1 MVPIMSDPGKPWL
14 VSASRIAGSSS
25 AGRVIASLSA
35 WPGVRT
41 APADC
46 GVGVGV
52 GTLAGQVLH
61 FHDESYAD
69 LRLTRPVLDRMHEAL
84 AHSGRIFMVPGDD
97 WIGIRLETASDVALL
112 VPLVSVAIKANLGV
126 PPVAAA
132 GAPACGGAGVR
143 LAVAGL
149 TGGAAWRAGQAAG
162 QSQSVG
168 ASPRNHWMY
177 RAAEVSTTCRASR
190 RSTGCHQP
198 P

>member
-1 MVPIMSDPGKPWL
+1 
-14 VSASRIAGSSS
+14 VSAPKIAGSSS
-25 AGRVIASLSA
+25 AGRVIALLSA

-52 GTLAGQVLH
+52 GPLTGQILH

-69 LRLTRPVLDRMHEAL
+69 LRLTRPVIDRMHEAL
-84 AHSGRIFMVPGDD
+84 AHSRRIFMVPGDD

-112 VPLVSVAIKANLGV
+112 VTLVSVAIKARLGV
-126 PPVAAA
+126 PPPVPTAAVPSC
-132 GAPACGGAGVR
+132 GAARPRV
-143 LAVAGL
+143 AVAGL
-149 TGGAAWRAGQAAG
+149 TGAD
-162 QSQSVG
+162 QSVG
-168 ASPRNHWMY
+168 ASPRSHWMY
-177 RAAEVSTTCRASR
+177 RAAEASTTCRASR

>member
-1 MVPIMSDPGKPWL
+1 
-14 VSASRIAGSSS
+14 VSATTIAGSSS
-25 AGRVIASLSA
+25 AGRVIALLGA

-52 GTLAGQVLH
+52 GVGVGTLAGQILH

-69 LRLTRPVLDRMHEAL
+69 LRLTRPVVNRMHEAL
-84 AHSGRIFMVPGDD
+84 AHSRRIFMVPGDD
-97 WIGIRLETASDVALL
+97 WIGIRLETAGDIALL

-126 PPVAAA
+126 PPPVAIAGVPSCA
-132 GAPACGGAGVR
+132 GAGPRV
-143 LAVAGL
+143 AVAGL
-149 TGGAAWRAGQAAG
+149 TGEVAGPAD
-162 QSQSVG
+162 SDQSVG
-168 ASPRNHWMY
+168 ASPRNHSMY

-190 RSTGCHQP
+190 RNTGCHQP